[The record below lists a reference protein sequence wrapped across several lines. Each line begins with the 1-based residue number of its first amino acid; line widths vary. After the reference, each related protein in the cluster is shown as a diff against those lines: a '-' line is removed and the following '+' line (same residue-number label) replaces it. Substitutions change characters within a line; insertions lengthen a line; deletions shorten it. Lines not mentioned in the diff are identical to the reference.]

1 MGLLIPFATFAIT
14 VGTLLVWGFRE
25 KRKYRATHAGSVDVR
40 PRKAA

>member
-25 KRKYRATHAGSVDVR
+25 KRKYRSTHEESVR